1 MPVLVNSIQIGA
13 PADRVFDYVST
24 MENELEWNPK
34 VITMERLTST
44 PLGVGSQYRAEWPG
58 SGKSLIEI
66 TTIDR
71 PRSWTAY
78 ATGRGLDIAFKGE
91 VAELAHGARLTITM
105 DLRPKGVLKLAS
117 PLLARAMQRTEERN
131 LANLKRTIEA
141 REAPAPV

>member
-13 PADRVFDYVST
+13 PADRVFDYCST

-34 VITMERLTST
+34 VITMERLTTT

-66 TTIDR
+66 TALDR
-71 PRSWTAY
+71 PHSWTAY

-91 VAELAHGARLTITM
+91 VAELAQGARLTVTM
-105 DLRPKGVLKLAS
+105 DLRPKGLLKLAS

-131 LANLKRTIEA
+131 LANLKRTIEG